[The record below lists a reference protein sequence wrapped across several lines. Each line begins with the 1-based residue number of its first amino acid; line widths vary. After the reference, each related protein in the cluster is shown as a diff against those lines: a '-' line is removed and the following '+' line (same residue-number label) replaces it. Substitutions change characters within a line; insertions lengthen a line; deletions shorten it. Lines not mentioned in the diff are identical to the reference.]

1 MCVTFRFILP
11 ACALVKAT
19 LRWVGT
25 LVPSDGRACC
35 TLFIQWVFVIF
46 QGHRQTN
53 SASPPHFFFPC
64 LKPLLVLL
72 SLEDRNF
79 IYFFLEKKSPTF
91 KMSCCFNLYGPTN
104 VLLIYRSCWSQF
116 ILENYISFH
125 IFSTI
130 QIAGRHVLLPGGRLI
145 NSKFLDSWVFDLGLP
160 AVFFAFSGDKV
171 GLRTKIHLRILW
183 KCSISSSGAAAASS
197 PAAATCLVCSN

>member
-1 MCVTFRFILP
+1 MAEHAAHYLSSEFL
-11 ACALVKAT
+11 LYSKAT
-19 LRWVGT
+19 VKQIAPPLHICFSMFEAT
-25 LVPSDGRACC
+25 AC
-35 TLFIQWVFVIF
+35 
-46 QGHRQTN
+46 
-53 SASPPHFFFPC
+53 SAVARRPQFY
-64 LKPLLVLL
+64 L
-72 SLEDRNF
+72 
-79 IYFFLEKKSPTF
+79 FFLGKKSPTF
-91 KMSCCFNLYGPTN
+91 KMSCCFNLYRPTN
-104 VLLIYRSCWSQF
+104 VLLIYCSCWSQL

-130 QIAGRHVLLPGGRLI
+130 QIAGRHVLLRRGRLI

-197 PAAATCLVCSN
+197 SAAATCLVYSN